1 MGAWRYEIYLLVFRL
16 YIDLMSERSEL
27 KTRR

>member
-16 YIDLMSERSEL
+16 YIDLTSEHSERFEH
-27 KTRR
+27 

>member
-16 YIDLMSERSEL
+16 YIDLMSERSE
-27 KTRR
+27 RVEH

>member
-16 YIDLMSERSEL
+16 YIDLMSERSE
-27 KTRR
+27 RVEN